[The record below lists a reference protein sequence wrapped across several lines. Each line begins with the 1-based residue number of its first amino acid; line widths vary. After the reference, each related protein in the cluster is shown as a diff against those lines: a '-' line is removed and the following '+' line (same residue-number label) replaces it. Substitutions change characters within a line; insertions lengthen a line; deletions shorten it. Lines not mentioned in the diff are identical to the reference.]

1 MFGMNLSGSSGSGAE
16 DRCSLSGGK
25 VREAEDKLREAEDKL
40 ILSLC
45 KEKDFGIVGASDE
58 ELIQKFREVYK
69 DHLELLTKA
78 ILGDN
83 KALRHLRWVLG
94 LKVVT

>member
-1 MFGMNLSGSSGSGAE
+1 M
-16 DRCSLSGGK
+16 K
-25 VREAEDKLREAEDKL
+25 EAEDKL

-45 KEKDFGIVGASDE
+45 KEKDFGIGGASDE

-78 ILGDN
+78 VLGDD

>member
-1 MFGMNLSGSSGSGAE
+1 MNPSGSPDSGE
-16 DRCSLSGGK
+16 KDRHSFNGCK
-25 VREAEDKLREAEDKL
+25 VREAEDKL

-45 KEKDFGIVGASDE
+45 KEKDLGTVGASDE
-58 ELIQKFREVYK
+58 ELIQKFRELYEE
-69 DHLELLTKA
+69 HLELLTKA
-78 ILGDN
+78 VLGDD

>member
-1 MFGMNLSGSSGSGAE
+1 MFAMNLSGSPGSGAE
-16 DRCSLSGGK
+16 DRRSLSGGK
-25 VREAEDKLREAEDKL
+25 VREAEDKL
-40 ILSLC
+40 ILSLL

-94 LKVVT
+94 LKVVS

>member
-1 MFGMNLSGSSGSGAE
+1 V
-16 DRCSLSGGK
+16 K
-25 VREAEDKLREAEDKL
+25 EAEDKL

-45 KEKDFGIVGASDE
+45 KEKDFGIAGASEE

-78 ILGDN
+78 VLGDN

-94 LKVVT
+94 LKVVI

>member
-1 MFGMNLSGSSGSGAE
+1 M
-16 DRCSLSGGK
+16 
-25 VREAEDKLREAEDKL
+25 REAEDKL

-45 KEKDFGIVGASDE
+45 KEKDLGIVGRTDE
-58 ELIQKFREVYK
+58 ELIKKFREIYK

-83 KALRHLRWVLG
+83 KALKRLRWVLG
-94 LKVVT
+94 LKVIT

>member
-1 MFGMNLSGSSGSGAE
+1 MNLSDSPGPGAE
-16 DRCSLSGGK
+16 DRRSLSGGK

-69 DHLELLTKA
+69 DHLELLTNA
-78 ILGDN
+78 TLGDN
-83 KALRHLRWVLG
+83 RALKHLRWVLG